1 MDPRIGP
8 IQGVQPNPKPTPTI
22 NGNNKLFEYLILKFP
37 KFLFKKFILISSNKY
52 IPKKI
57 IIIPDPID
65 KIFEFCNKKLPI
77 KVAVAPREINTKEN
91 PSEKNIDFLK
101 IKFLDLLSNSLRVVP
116 QIKDTQPGI
125 KGSTQGDIKLIKP
138 AKKAI
143 ERETTIYD
151 LFKA

>member
-8 IQGVQPNPKPTPTI
+8 IQGVQPNPKPIPTI

-37 KFLFKKFILISSNKY
+37 KLLFKKFILISSNKY

-57 IIIPDPID
+57 IITPDPMD

-77 KVAVAPREINTKEN
+77 KVAVAPREINTNEN
-91 PSEKNIDFLK
+91 PSEKNIDFFK

-116 QIKDTQPGI
+116 QINDT
-125 KGSTQGDIKLIKP
+125 
-138 AKKAI
+138 
-143 ERETTIYD
+143 
-151 LFKA
+151 

>member
-8 IQGVQPNPKPTPTI
+8 MQGVQPKPKPIPTI

-37 KFLFKKFILISSNKY
+37 KLLFKKFILISSNKY

-57 IIIPDPID
+57 IITPDPMD

-77 KVAVAPREINTKEN
+77 KVAVAPREINTNEN
-91 PSEKNIDFLK
+91 PSEKNIDFFK

-116 QIKDTQPGI
+116 QIN
-125 KGSTQGDIKLIKP
+125 DI
-138 AKKAI
+138 
-143 ERETTIYD
+143 
-151 LFKA
+151 

>member
-1 MDPRIGP
+1 VSSIDAKARIDPRIGP
-8 IQGVQPNPKPTPTI
+8 IQGVQPKPKPTPTI

-37 KFLFKKFILISSNKY
+37 KFLFKKFILITSNKK

-77 KVAVAPREINTKEN
+77 KLAVAPREINTHEN
-91 PSEKNIDFLK
+91 PRQKNKDFFK

-116 QIKDTQPGI
+116 QINDT
-125 KGSTQGDIKLIKP
+125 
-138 AKKAI
+138 
-143 ERETTIYD
+143 
-151 LFKA
+151 

>member
-8 IQGVQPNPKPTPTI
+8 IQGVQPKPKPTPTI

-37 KFLFKKFILISSNKY
+37 KFLFKKLILIISNKK

-65 KIFEFCNKKLPI
+65 KIFEFCNRKLPI
-77 KVAVAPREINTKEN
+77 KVAVAPREINTNEN
-91 PSEKNIDFLK
+91 PSEKNVDFFK

-116 QIKDTQPGI
+116 QINDT
-125 KGSTQGDIKLIKP
+125 
-138 AKKAI
+138 
-143 ERETTIYD
+143 
-151 LFKA
+151 

>member
-37 KFLFKKFILISSNKY
+37 KLLFKKFILISSNKY

-57 IIIPDPID
+57 IITPDPID

-91 PSEKNIDFLK
+91 PSEKNIDFFK

-116 QIKDTQPGI
+116 QINDT
-125 KGSTQGDIKLIKP
+125 
-138 AKKAI
+138 
-143 ERETTIYD
+143 
-151 LFKA
+151 

>member
-37 KFLFKKFILISSNKY
+37 KFLFKKLILIISNKY

-57 IIIPDPID
+57 MIIPDPID

-77 KVAVAPREINTKEN
+77 KVAVAPREINTNEN
-91 PSEKNIDFLK
+91 PSERI
-101 IKFLDLLSNSLRVVP
+101 
-116 QIKDTQPGI
+116 
-125 KGSTQGDIKLIKP
+125 
-138 AKKAI
+138 
-143 ERETTIYD
+143 
-151 LFKA
+151 